1 MRVIISGAGV
11 AGPTAAFWLSK
22 AGHSVTIVERASS
35 LEPIGQNIDVDGGA
49 LRVVQMMG
57 LQQGLRE
64 LNTTEVGTRF
74 IRSDG
79 KGAYASFPLV
89 KGRMSSPTSEN
100 EILRGDLAMLLCSA
114 TRKDPNVRYLLG
126 TTIEKVGE
134 EQQGEGGG
142 DGAASGPLRV
152 RLSNGD
158 SESYDVCLVADGQW
172 SRIRKEHFPPPTI
185 VDKDAYIAYFTVPRT
200 SADQGW
206 WELYHSLG
214 SRVVSIRPDAQGTT
228 RGSFMKMPLNK
239 EEKAVWEKASRSG
252 SREVQNSL
260 LEETFKDAGWE
271 SKRLLEGM
279 VDARDFYFQALK
291 QIRMPVWSDEATG
304 RIACV
309 GDAAYAPTPMTGSGA
324 VLAILGGYI
333 IAGELS
339 KLQAGQHP
347 REAFKAYEAVL
358 RPYVEEVQNLP
369 SFVPGVMCPK
379 TWWHRSLLQNVI
391 WLFATYVSIPF
402 LRPKETR
409 HGESSFEL
417 PIYPAF
423 EKASNA
429 ATVEGKE

>member
-49 LRVVQMMG
+49 LRVVQKMG
-57 LQQGLRE
+57 LHQGLRE

-79 KGAYASFPLV
+79 MGAYASFPLI
-89 KGRMSSPTSEN
+89 KGRMGSPTSEN

-114 TRKDPNVRYLLG
+114 TRDDPNVRYLLG

-134 EQQGEGGG
+134 DQGGGG
-142 DGAASGPLRV
+142 DGAQSPPLRV
-152 RLSNGD
+152 QLSNGD
-158 SESYDVCLVADGQW
+158 SEIYDACIVADGQW
-172 SRIRKEHFPPPTI
+172 SRIRKEHFPAPTV
-185 VDKDAYIAYFTVPRT
+185 VDKNAYIAYFTVPRT
-200 SADQGW
+200 SVDQGW
-206 WELYHSLG
+206 WELYHSLN
-214 SRVVSIRPDAQGTT
+214 SRVVSTRPDPQGTT

-239 EEKAVWEKASRSG
+239 DEKAVWEKASRSG

-260 LEETFKDAGWE
+260 LTETFKDAGWE
-271 SKRLLEGM
+271 SKRLIEGM
-279 VDARDFYFQALK
+279 VDAKDFYFQALK
-291 QIRMPVWSDEATG
+291 QIRMPVWSDETTG

-309 GDAAYAPTPMTGSGA
+309 GDAAYAPTPISGSGA

-339 KLQAGQHP
+339 QLQPGQHP
-347 REAFKAYEAVL
+347 REAFKAYERTL

-369 SFVPGVMCPK
+369 SFVPGVMMPE
-379 TWWHRSLLQNVI
+379 TWWHRSLLQNGL
-391 WLFATYVSIPF
+391 WLAAKLISIPW

-409 HGESSFEL
+409 HDESSFKL

-423 EKASNA
+423 EKGSDEV
-429 ATVEGKE
+429 TLESKE